1 MAAPWLVSGSLP
13 QPGRRAG
20 AVSGGLIEG
29 QDMGESPDKLTAVV
43 FDVGRVLFDWN
54 LRYLFEKLID
64 EPDQLD
70 WFLAHV
76 LTEEWHFQTD
86 AGRPLAEMVPE
97 LSARFP
103 EHAHLVDAYCER
115 FNETIDRPIEGSHA
129 LVRRLAGAGVP
140 LFALTNFGAEFF
152 AGFRPTEPIFAL
164 FDDIVVSG
172 DECVAKPDPRIYEI
186 CERRFGRASHELF
199 FIDDNPANIA
209 AARERGW
216 QVHLFEGAEGLEAE
230 LVRLGLLD
238 R

>member
-1 MAAPWLVSGSLP
+1 
-13 QPGRRAG
+13 
-20 AVSGGLIEG
+20 
-29 QDMGESPDKLTAVV
+29 MGESPDKPTAAV

-70 WFLAHV
+70 WFLTHV

-129 LVRRLAGAGVP
+129 LVRRLAEAGVP

-152 AGFRPTEPIFAL
+152 AGFRPTEPIFDV

-172 DECVAKPDPRIYEI
+172 EECVAKPDPRIYQI
-186 CERRFGRASHELF
+186 CERRFGRAPRELF

-216 QVHLFEGAEGLEAE
+216 QAHLFEGADGLEAE
-230 LVRLGLLD
+230 LVRLGLLEPNESGAPTKS
-238 R
+238 